1 MNTTHA
7 EPRGDVAARGAGAA
21 TVSRLMVLFFSDIV
35 GSTDYKNRLGTVE
48 YAELLSRAQESGQIP
63 NEPHARALAEM
74 LFSLTMGAI
83 NTWVVDEDVDL
94 AAELRSRAAVLI
106 AGARGASATR

>member
-1 MNTTHA
+1 MQYGFQ
-7 EPRGDVAARGAGAA
+7 R
-21 TVSRLMVLFFSDIV
+21 S
-35 GSTDYKNRLGTVE
+35 

-63 NEPHARALAEM
+63 DQPHARALAEM

-94 AAELRSRAAVLI
+94 AAELRRAP
-106 AGARGASATR
+106 RC